1 MAKNKVV
8 MVVLNPFVND
18 ARVLREA
25 ISLAKDGY
33 ELTLL
38 AMYRDDLKKSE
49 LKSGFSII
57 RIPLISKNWS
67 KHPLI
72 QIIKYIEF
80 VSKCLMKIIR
90 IRPHYLHCHDLNA
103 LPIGVIAKILI
114 LRKTN
119 LIYDSHELWSDS
131 KRDHNHSPKLYSFG
145 IFLER
150 LLIKLVD
157 RVIVPSKAI
166 GDIIQKKYQ
175 VKSPILLMNI
185 PNKIIERKVKNN
197 LLDIKLPAN
206 SKKIVYVGGVSYG
219 RGIPNL
225 LQALTKLDNN
235 VFLLILGFDNLENG
249 ISPLIEKYDLR
260 NRVIQLEPVPP
271 EYVIDAISSADLGI
285 APIENIC
292 LSYYYSMPNKIFE
305 YLLAGLPVA
314 VSNFPEMSRLVLE
327 NEVGVVFN
335 PEDPEDIATSIKR
348 ILDDPVLFE
357 KLKKNVKM
365 FSEKNHWDAEAVKL
379 LKLYSS
385 LA

>member
-1 MAKNKVV
+1 MVKNKVV
-8 MVVLNPFVND
+8 MVLLNPFVND

-25 ISLAKDGY
+25 KSLVKGGY
-33 ELTLL
+33 ELILL
-38 AMYRDDLKKSE
+38 AMYNDNLKKSE
-49 LKSGFSII
+49 FTNGFRII
-57 RIPLISKNWS
+57 RIPLITKKWS

-80 VSKCLMKIIR
+80 VLRSFVKIIR

-103 LPIGVIAKILI
+103 LPIGVVAKIFI
-114 LRKTN
+114 SRKIKI
-119 LIYDSHELWSDS
+119 IYDSHELWSDS
-131 KRDHNHSPKLYSFG
+131 RHDHVHSPKLYSFG

-150 LLIKLVD
+150 LLIRFVD

-166 GDIIQKKYQ
+166 GEIIQEKYH

-185 PNKIIERKVKNN
+185 PSKNINKKVTKNIS
-197 LLDIKLPAN
+197 DIDLPAD
-206 SKKIVYVGGVSYG
+206 SKKLVYVGGISYG

-225 LQALTKLDNN
+225 LRAMTKLDNN
-235 VFLLILGFDNLENG
+235 VFLLMLGFDYLENG
-249 ISPLIEKYDLR
+249 ISPIIEQYDLH

-271 EYVIDAISSADLGI
+271 EYVINAISSADVGI

-335 PEDPEDIATSIKR
+335 PEDPDDIASSIKR
-348 ILDDPVLFE
+348 ILDDPELF
-357 KLKKNVKM
+357 KMLKRNVQV
-365 FSEKNHWDAEAVKL
+365 FSENNHWDVEAVKL
-379 LKLYSS
+379 LNLYSS
-385 LA
+385 LS